1 MQAWSSPTHEKRI
14 PPVSIAI
21 EDSSRFASIMTDI
34 NTYKDEMILKFIMGA
49 ESLDNFDKFV
59 ETIKALGIEEA
70 IQIQQAA
77 LERYN
82 NR

>member
-1 MQAWSSPTHEKRI
+1 MTLWSNITQEKRM
-14 PPVSIAI
+14 PPVSISV
-21 EDSSRFASIMTDI
+21 EDSSRYSSIMTDV
-34 NTYKDEMILKFIMGA
+34 NTFKDEMILKFIMGT
-49 ESLDNFDKFV
+49 EPLDNFDNYV
-59 ETIKALGIEEA
+59 EMLKGLGIEEA

>member
-1 MQAWSSPTHEKRI
+1 MVKHYTGKRM
-14 PPVSIAI
+14 PPVSISV
-21 EDSSRFASIMTDI
+21 EDSSRYSSIMTDV
-34 NTYKDEMILKFIMGA
+34 NTFKDEMILKFIMGT
-49 ESLDNFDKFV
+49 EPLDHFDNYV
-59 ETIKALGIEEA
+59 EMLKGLGIEEA

>member
-1 MQAWSSPTHEKRI
+1 MWSNITQEKRM
-14 PPVSIAI
+14 PPVSISV
-21 EDSSRFASIMTDI
+21 EDSSRYSSIMTDV
-34 NTYKDEMILKFIMGA
+34 NTFKDEMILKFIMGT
-49 ESLDNFDKFV
+49 EPLDNFDNYV
-59 ETIKALGIEEA
+59 EMLKGLGIEEA

>member
-1 MQAWSSPTHEKRI
+1 
-14 PPVSIAI
+14 
-21 EDSSRFASIMTDI
+21 MTDV
-34 NTYKDEMILKFIMGA
+34 NTFKDEMILKFIMGT
-49 ESLDNFDKFV
+49 EPLDNFDNYV
-59 ETIKALGIEEA
+59 EMLKGLGIEEA